1 LLLVALPFAAAAGTR
16 PPSDLTVVLNFQG
29 AHSDRSVNEMKR
41 ETEEILRTSGLRL
54 DWRLS
59 GEASRESYR
68 DLVVVR
74 FQGNCHVAPLPRVYD
89 ELGPLAFSYSA
100 DGSVQP
106 FSQVDCDKVAASV
119 RSALWGE
126 DFAKADVLLGRA
138 LGRVLVHELVHML
151 TQSGRHTKQG
161 VEQPALSGKQL
172 VGASLRLGPAD
183 LELLRSFAAATRP

>member
-1 LLLVALPFAAAAGTR
+1 VAAGTR
-16 PPSDLTVVLNFQG
+16 PPSDLTIVLNFQG

-41 ETEEILRTSGLRL
+41 ETEEILRASGLRL
-54 DWRLS
+54 DWRLGS
-59 GEASRESYR
+59 EASRESYR

-74 FQGNCHVAPLPRVYD
+74 FQGNCQIALLPRVYD

-100 DGSVQP
+100 AGSVQP
-106 FSQVDCDKVAASV
+106 FSEVDCDKVSASV
-119 RSALWGE
+119 RSALWGD

-151 TQSGRHTKQG
+151 TQSGRHARQG

-172 VGASLRLGPAD
+172 VGASLKLTPAD

>member
-1 LLLVALPFAAAAGTR
+1 
-16 PPSDLTVVLNFQG
+16 
-29 AHSDRSVNEMKR
+29 
-41 ETEEILRTSGLRL
+41 
-54 DWRLS
+54 
-59 GEASRESYR
+59 
-68 DLVVVR
+68 
-74 FQGNCHVAPLPRVYD
+74 
-89 ELGPLAFSYSA
+89 
-100 DGSVQP
+100 VQP

-172 VGASLRLGPAD
+172 IGASLKLSPAD
-183 LELLRSFAAATRP
+183 LEQLRSFAAATRP